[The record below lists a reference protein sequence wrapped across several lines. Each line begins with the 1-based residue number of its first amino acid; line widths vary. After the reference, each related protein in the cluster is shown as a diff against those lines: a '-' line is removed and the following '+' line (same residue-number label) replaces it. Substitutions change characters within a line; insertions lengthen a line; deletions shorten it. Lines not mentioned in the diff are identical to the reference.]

1 FIKSLFIFFIISGP
15 FFLFISKMPAN
26 PHALVIVEAS
36 YLVPFF
42 CAFVAGAY
50 FLRKIPEKISVPL
63 LVLICFFLF
72 LKNFSLLNNRENFFA
87 RDWAQNVFA
96 STPKGSSVILR
107 KDVQLFCLW
116 YENIAKG
123 KRKDSIFLA
132 QGLMQAPWYKK
143 QIIKQEK
150 CVIPQFVWGEEFFR
164 RFFELNKRVFIT
176 AHFEASPEFLKSVN
190 PVPHGVLSAV
200 GQERN
205 FTDVDFF
212 WSDFPSTM
220 YYRDFYKKEL
230 SKDYCQAFNSKGIAC
245 YSKDKNR
252 ALENF
257 LKALAFDPYDA
268 QVLYNIGATYQEK
281 GDLKKAIT
289 FYKTGLWALDLEY
302 RDKRSAPFID
312 RQKAKIFNNIGTI
325 FEKKGKFGK
334 ALENYDRA
342 VSLDPDFAQGYYN
355 KGVIYWRLKQWDK
368 VVENFKKCLEI
379 EPENQN
385 ARYYLKLLE
394 KKELKNQWQGL
405 RIKD

>member
-1 FIKSLFIFFIISGP
+1 
-15 FFLFISKMPAN
+15 M
-26 PHALVIVEAS
+26 
-36 YLVPFF
+36 
-42 CAFVAGAY
+42 
-50 FLRKIPEKISVPL
+50 
-63 LVLICFFLF
+63 
-72 LKNFSLLNNRENFFA
+72 
-87 RDWAQNVFA
+87 
-96 STPKGSSVILR
+96 
-107 KDVQLFCLW
+107 
-116 YENIAKG
+116 
-123 KRKDSIFLA
+123 
-132 QGLMQAPWYKK
+132 
-143 QIIKQEK
+143 
-150 CVIPQFVWGEEFFR
+150 
-164 RFFELNKRVFIT
+164 
-176 AHFEASPEFLKSVN
+176 
-190 PVPHGVLSAV
+190 SAV

-394 KKELKNQWQGL
+394 KK
-405 RIKD
+405 RIKKSVVRIKN